1 MNPITEMIARGWE
14 HFLARS
20 AGPINLRF
28 VIQPTVAIVIAIRA
42 GLKDAKTNR
51 PAYLWGTLVNAT
63 ERTALLHEG
72 WKDIRLPFLIAS
84 ALDAIY
90 QIIVHRWI
98 YPIELLFTATI
109 LALLPYALLR
119 GPVTRIAKLILR
131 KKDTS
136 GPEESSNPGAKR

>member
-1 MNPITEMIARGWE
+1 MTPISEMIARGWD

-20 AGPINLRF
+20 EGPINLRF

-42 GLKDAKTNR
+42 GIKDAKTNR

-72 WKDIRLPFLIAS
+72 WKDMRLPFLIAS

-90 QIIVHRWI
+90 QVIVHRWI

-109 LALLPYALLR
+109 LALLPYALVR
-119 GPVTRIAKLILR
+119 GPANRIAKLMIR
-131 KKDTS
+131 KEGPL